1 LTLILSI
8 RTTNPDQFAE
18 ILDAVDADAPSLA
31 ASILARFRSASADY
45 AQLTDQELLPGIE
58 ENIHRAIAAV
68 VGGRGP
74 SAEERQ
80 ATEELAET
88 RARQG
93 VGVDALLVAYRLGA
107 EIAWERFIEHARDRG
122 LSADEMLTGSE
133 RLRQW
138 ADELMI
144 VIIRAH
150 RRVDIE
156 MTQRDHERR
165 AGFVRAL
172 VAGTLETA
180 QLRSEALLH
189 ELDLGR
195 EYVVV
200 RARGGDEGWRIERA
214 LRDGNPGVLLALVEG
229 DTVGVLPQAP
239 ERAAGATVGVGP
251 SVRLE
256 MAPHSFRVATR
267 NLEAAIALGERGVFR
282 LDELGLA
289 AVVIEEDDI
298 GSYLVGR
305 YVEPLRNAGRFGQD
319 LLHTIETWLSCG
331 TSPERTAAALY
342 IHRNTLR
349 YRLKRY
355 EELTGCD
362 LSEVRCVVEIWW
374 AMQRAG
380 LDERD

>member
-1 LTLILSI
+1 LSI

-144 VIIRAH
+144 VITN
-150 RRVDIE
+150 D
-156 MTQRDHERR
+156 
-165 AGFVRAL
+165 AL
-172 VAGTLETA
+172 VSSERWW
-180 QLRSEALLH
+180 QEPSKPRSCGAKPFCMS
-189 ELDLGR
+189 
-195 EYVVV
+195 
-200 RARGGDEGWRIERA
+200 WIS
-214 LRDGNPGVLLALVEG
+214 
-229 DTVGVLPQAP
+229 
-239 ERAAGATVGVGP
+239 AASTWLSGHA
-251 SVRLE
+251 
-256 MAPHSFRVATR
+256 VATR
-267 NLEAAIALGERGVFR
+267 AG
-282 LDELGLA
+282 
-289 AVVIEEDDI
+289 
-298 GSYLVGR
+298 GSNGR
-305 YVEPLRNAGRFGQD
+305 
-319 LLHTIETWLSCG
+319 
-331 TSPERTAAALY
+331 
-342 IHRNTLR
+342 
-349 YRLKRY
+349 
-355 EELTGCD
+355 
-362 LSEVRCVVEIWW
+362 
-374 AMQRAG
+374 
-380 LDERD
+380 